1 MPKPGI
7 AGLPISFIAAS
18 VVSLALYILMGYFIS
33 RHQTTEL
40 LLIYLLLFC
49 LYLWLLHS
57 AQQTN
62 FQALFALAIIFRLSL
77 FASLPQLSDD
87 LYRFIWDGRLWAQ
100 GINPFIHPPVYYLEN
115 PHLNLQGLDQSLFDK
130 LNSPA
135 YFSVYPPVNQFVFWI
150 SAWVF
155 PHNILGSVMVMR
167 SLALTAEIGILY
179 LIKKLLLHFDLPPEN
194 LLIYALNPLVILELT
209 GNLHTEVYMILFL
222 LYSIYLLIH
231 TRTIGSAI
239 SMALAVGS
247 KLIPLIILPLM
258 ISRLWFKKMVI
269 YYLVAGLSILLLFIP
284 FISGQL
290 LEGMGLSLSLYFQK
304 FEFNA
309 SVYYIVR
316 EIGYWVKGYNII
328 ESSGKWMAMATFLG
342 IISYTVWD
350 GFKKPGLPFSL
361 LMCFTIFLIFS
372 TTLHPWYITTLIAIG
387 ALTKMRFPIVWSVLI
402 FFTYA
407 GYSETGYQEN
417 LWIVG
422 LEYIITF
429 GYLIYELNRGKIAY
443 IITSLSQKG

>member
-1 MPKPGI
+1 M
-7 AGLPISFIAAS
+7 
-18 VVSLALYILMGYFIS
+18 
-33 RHQTTEL
+33 
-40 LLIYLLLFC
+40 
-49 LYLWLLHS
+49 
-57 AQQTN
+57 
-62 FQALFALAIIFRLSL
+62 
-77 FASLPQLSDD
+77 
-87 LYRFIWDGRLWAQ
+87 
-100 GINPFIHPPVYYLEN
+100 
-115 PHLNLQGLDQSLFDK
+115 
-130 LNSPA
+130 
-135 YFSVYPPVNQFVFWI
+135 
-150 SAWVF
+150 F
-155 PHNILGSVMVMR
+155 PHNILGSAMVMR
-167 SLALTAEIGILY
+167 SLALAAEIGILY
-179 LIKKLLLHFDLPPEN
+179 LIKKLLSHFELPPEN
-194 LLIYALNPLVILELT
+194 LFIYALNPLVILELT

-239 SMALAVGS
+239 SVALAVGS

-258 ISRLWFKKMVI
+258 ISRLWFNKLVI
-269 YYLVAGLSILLLFIP
+269 YYLAAGLSILLLFIP
-284 FISGQL
+284 FISGEL
-290 LEGMGLSLSLYFQK
+290 LEGMGSSLSLYFQK

-429 GYLIYELNRGKIAY
+429 SYLLYELNREKIAY
-443 IITSLSQKG
+443 IITSLPQKS